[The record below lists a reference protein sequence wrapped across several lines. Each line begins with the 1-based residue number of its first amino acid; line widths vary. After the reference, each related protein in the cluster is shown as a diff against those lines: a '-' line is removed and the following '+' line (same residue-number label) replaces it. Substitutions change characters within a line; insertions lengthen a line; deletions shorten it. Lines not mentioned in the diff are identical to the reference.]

1 MTEFSSFL
9 AFDRRKNFF
18 LWGLD
23 QAFSSNR
30 TGPLLQI
37 SHYPSCKSSLQ
48 NFALYT
54 EGTVAKKGSPYSLQY
69 TRGVRAG
76 KKSVRIPADLGWSVH
91 TYLCG

>member
-9 AFDRRKNFF
+9 AFDRRKKKI

-23 QAFSSNR
+23 LAFSSNR

-48 NFALYT
+48 NFALYS
-54 EGTVAKKGSPYSLQY
+54 EGTVLDWNE
-69 TRGVRAG
+69 G
-76 KKSVRIPADLGWSVH
+76 KMFRKLEKQPQEIQP
-91 TYLCG
+91 